1 MVIDKQAMFSVKF
14 ARNMMRYPAKEQ
26 ERVLA
31 QMPTKGVALIRSA
44 QRILVASANKR
55 GSN

>member
-44 QRILVASANKR
+44 QRILVASANKK
-55 GSN
+55 GTN